1 MKKAYVVGTN
11 VSTSLSPTIFEY
23 WFKKY
28 NIRSASY
35 ECVEV
40 LESRFDFYIE
50 SLLKQEDLVGLNI
63 TIPYKEKITTYA
75 EPETKNAAHTIGA
88 VNYIYKLGTKWIGR
102 NSDCD
107 GFWGAVKPFN
117 KKIKRDTAIVIG
129 FGGAAKAIIFA
140 LLAHP
145 LPIYNFKKIKVFN
158 RSFERLKK
166 EYDQGIFQ
174 KLQLNQIEKIKKTIE
189 IFSFDELEKH
199 MHTGDLIIN
208 TTPINPLSTSG
219 NWKINKDTFG
229 FDAVYRPRTGTGFLE
244 HFGSK
249 KRIEGIKMLVFQ
261 AQPCFRQW
269 FMYFD
274 DRTLHPFKPEADE
287 ELFDLLYKKLEQ

>member
-28 NIRSASY
+28 KIWSASY
-35 ECVEV
+35 EYVEI
-40 LESRFDFYIE
+40 LEDRFDYYIE
-50 SLLKQEDLVGLNI
+50 SFLKQEDLIGLNI
-63 TIPYKEKITTYA
+63 TIPYKEKIITYA
-75 EPETKNAAHTIGA
+75 KPEERSTSHTIGA

-107 GFWGAVKPFN
+107 GFWGAVEPFN

-129 FGGAAKAIIFA
+129 FGGVAKAIIFA

-145 LPIYNFKKIKVFN
+145 LPIYNFKKIKIFN
-158 RSFERLKK
+158 RNFNKLKK
-166 EYDQGIFQ
+166 EHDRGIFQ
-174 KLQLNQIEKIKKTIE
+174 NLHPNQIKKIKKTIE

-199 MHTGDLIIN
+199 THTGDLIIN
-208 TTPINPLSTSG
+208 TTPINPLSASG
-219 NWKINKDTFG
+219 NWKIKEDAFG
-229 FDAVYRPRTGTGFLE
+229 FDTVYRPRTGTGFLE
-244 HFGSK
+244 HFGWK

-269 FMYFD
+269 FMYSD
-274 DRTLHPFKPEADE
+274 DRTLQPFKPEADE
-287 ELFDLLYKKLEQ
+287 ELFDLLYKKLE